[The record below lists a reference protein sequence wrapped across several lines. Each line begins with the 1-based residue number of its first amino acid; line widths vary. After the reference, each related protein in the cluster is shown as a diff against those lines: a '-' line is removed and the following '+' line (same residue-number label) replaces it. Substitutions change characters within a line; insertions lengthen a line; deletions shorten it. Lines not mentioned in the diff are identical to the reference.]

1 MITIDPIM
9 AAVVVV
15 GVFIYSFYTAN
26 ILIISETAMGD
37 CLLPDDRLRL

>member
-1 MITIDPIM
+1 M

>member
-1 MITIDPIM
+1 M

-26 ILIISETAMGD
+26 ILILSETTMGA
-37 CLLPDDRLRL
+37 CFFSFFSSQSI